1 MKKIGKFLTG
11 LFLLLALLVFLACP
25 QNVLAA
31 EKKTKTAVKK
41 APVTKL
47 VTSPNLKNG
56 ENNWFTSVTLVELNS
71 NMAGKTYFQWNSTKG
86 DWARYTA
93 RFRAWRG
100 ENILYFYSVSA
111 SGVKETVQSKMIK
124 IDYERPIA
132 PVVAVKSVKE
142 GVQLVWQKSE
152 KNGRVDII
160 KATQNSKIYASL
172 ESSMGGFIDPQV
184 EKGKTYVY
192 RLIMS
197 DEAGLISQATRV
209 SVNYNYTEKPIVKQ
223 VAPAQTAPKTIA
235 KNIGKGESTQIAKNS
250 EKKEEVKTGETK
262 QEEPKKEQPRDWSR
276 LLIALAILVIAAA
289 AAIGGYYGYEW
300 WANREDKPKNKS
312 NNQSRW

>member
-1 MKKIGKFLTG
+1 
-11 LFLLLALLVFLACP
+11 
-25 QNVLAA
+25 
-31 EKKTKTAVKK
+31 
-41 APVTKL
+41 
-47 VTSPNLKNG
+47 
-56 ENNWFTSVTLVELNS
+56 
-71 NMAGKTYFQWNSTKG
+71 
-86 DWARYTA
+86 
-93 RFRAWRG
+93 
-100 ENILYFYSVSA
+100 
-111 SGVKETVQSKMIK
+111 
-124 IDYERPIA
+124 
-132 PVVAVKSVKE
+132 
-142 GVQLVWQKSE
+142 
-152 KNGRVDII
+152 
-160 KATQNSKIYASL
+160 
-172 ESSMGGFIDPQV
+172 MGGFIDPQV

-235 KNIGKGESTQIAKNS
+235 KNIGKGESTKIAKNS